1 MMRGALVLALV
12 VLLSGRALGQTIGPG
27 PAYCGKSF
35 FLSAG
40 ATAMT
45 QQVAAVAGQRVVV
58 CGYVLNAGAAAA
70 SFQLSAG
77 TGTNCNVSN
86 VALTPTFSLPI
97 NGVIAN
103 RGVTVGETTAVGSA
117 LCYTITGTGP
127 MNAVVYYDQ
136 Y

>member
-1 MMRGALVLALV
+1 MRIALVVALVL
-12 VLLSGRALGQTIGPG
+12 LSTTRALGQSIGPG

-35 FLSAG
+35 FVSAG

-45 QQVAAVAGQRVVV
+45 QQVAPVAGARVVI

-70 SFQLSAG
+70 TFLLSYGTGSNCG
-77 TGTNCNVSN
+77 TGTT
-86 VALTPTFSLPI
+86 ALTPTFSLPI
-97 NGVIAN
+97 NGVVAN
-103 RGVTVGETTAVGSA
+103 RGVTVGEATAVGSA

>member
-1 MMRGALVLALV
+1 MRVALVLALL
-12 VLLSGRALGQTIGPG
+12 LLSATRALAQTVGPG

-35 FLSAG
+35 FVSAG
-40 ATAMT
+40 ATALT
-45 QQVAAVAGQRVVV
+45 QQVAAVAGQRVVI
-58 CGYVLNAGAAAA
+58 CGYVLNAGAATAT
-70 SFQLSAG
+70 FLLSAG
-77 TGTNCNVSN
+77 TGTNCNVGT

-97 NGVIAN
+97 NGVVAN
-103 RGVTVGETTAVGSA
+103 RGVTVGEATAVGSA